1 MTTHALHQVD
11 AIVALGGVI
20 GWTIVMV
27 GLSNSTDRRARW
39 ARVAFF
45 APFHRAYELLPTAW
59 GPAHALLVVTLALWL
74 ASMLVPWAKL
84 RTTLSLVAGA
94 SLAFLAAAAAHLA

>member
-1 MTTHALHQVD
+1 
-11 AIVALGGVI
+11 
-20 GWTIVMV
+20 
-27 GLSNSTDRRARW
+27 
-39 ARVAFF
+39 
-45 APFHRAYELLPTAW
+45 LPTAW